1 VLAVA
6 AQAPG
11 VRERYGLTRLDTDQ
25 AAWAID
31 PDGRRH
37 RGAAA
42 INRALAELGG
52 GWARVAS
59 LYELPVLRPA
69 EDGGYAVVARTR
81 HWLSYLTRT
90 PPEIR

>member
-1 VLAVA
+1 MLVVA

-11 VRERYGLTRLDTDQ
+11 VRERYGLTEAETDA

-31 PDGRRH
+31 ASGRH

-42 INRALAELGG
+42 VNRALAELPAP
-52 GWARVAS
+52 WPRVAS
-59 LYELPVLRPA
+59 LYRVPPVRLL
-69 EDGGYAVVARTR
+69 EDGAYLVVARSR
-81 HWLSYLTRT
+81 RWLSHLTGT